1 MAVKVRV
8 QVRPELTSQGEKP
21 ISQAHCTTSLRGS
34 QYYSW
39 YNTEQITEWPFAQIS
54 FENFSHGLL
63 LGTPVT
69 RRNDGTG
76 HMPGPFPKKTQDGK
90 QHQKLAWMCLQV
102 PPIFQGG
109 CHYSLEL
116 HKSRPARCGSP
127 TRLSLDPLTHSSPR
141 PDKREERTGGEDW
154 KKKRATGGVHC

>member
-69 RRNDGTG
+69 RRSDGTG
-76 HMPGPFPKKTQDGK
+76 HIQGPS
-90 QHQKLAWMCLQV
+90 QKRHRMESNTESWLGCVYRCPLYSKEGVTIHWNCTKAGQQGV
-102 PPIFQGG
+102 GHPPDF
-109 CHYSLEL
+109 L
-116 HKSRPARCGSP
+116 
-127 TRLSLDPLTHSSPR
+127 LTH
-141 PDKREERTGGEDW
+141 
-154 KKKRATGGVHC
+154 